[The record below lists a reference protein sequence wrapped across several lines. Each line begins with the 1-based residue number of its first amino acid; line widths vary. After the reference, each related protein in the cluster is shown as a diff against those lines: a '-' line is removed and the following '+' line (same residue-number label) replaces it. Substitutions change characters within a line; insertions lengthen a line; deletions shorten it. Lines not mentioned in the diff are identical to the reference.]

1 MRANALVTEG
11 VQRGV
16 VPLQRSIEQIS
27 PACDRDERKR
37 AEHEPV
43 GPEKRP
49 QTLAQLLTRARQDE
63 RRRLAQELHDRV
75 GQNLTALDLNL
86 NVIRGAL
93 PDTVPSQVG
102 ERLSA
107 CMRLVEHTVEIV
119 SDVMAELRSA
129 MPADAGLL
137 ATLRWH
143 AEQFSQRTGV
153 PVRVLGSE
161 PAPRAS
167 AAEQRALLRIAQ
179 EALTNAAKHARG
191 AQVSLTLQ
199 SSNKHVRMI
208 VADNGSGFDAAA
220 ISSFEPQQGWGV
232 RIMRERA
239 AAVGA
244 TFRVESQRGKG
255 SRVIIELR
263 R

>member
-1 MRANALVTEG
+1 MTERA
-11 VQRGV
+11 QRKV
-16 VPLQRSIEQIS
+16 VPLQRSIEQLGR
-27 PACDRDERKR
+27 AGDRTERKR

-43 GPEKRP
+43 GSAERL
-49 QTLAQLLTRARQDE
+49 QTLAQLLTEARQDE

-93 PDTVPSQVG
+93 PREVPAQVG
-102 ERLSA
+102 ERLGECLRVVS
-107 CMRLVEHTVEIV
+107 HTVEIV
-119 SDVMAELRSA
+119 SDVMAELRSVL
-129 MPADAGLL
+129 PDDADLL

-143 AEQFSQRTGV
+143 AEQFSRRTGV

-161 PAPRAS
+161 PAPRLS
-167 AAEQRALLRIAQ
+167 AAEQSALLRIAQ

-191 AQVSLTLQ
+191 AQVSLTLE
-199 SSNKHVRMI
+199 SSAKHVRMI
-208 VADNGSGFDAAA
+208 VADNGGGFDAAA
-220 ISSFEPQQGWGV
+220 ISSRTPHQGWGV

-255 SRVIIELR
+255 SRVIVEVR

>member
-1 MRANALVTEG
+1 VTER
-11 VQRGV
+11 VQRAV
-16 VPLQRSIEQIS
+16 VPPQRSSEQIS
-27 PACDRDERKR
+27 PACDNVERKR
-37 AEHEPV
+37 AEHEAV
-43 GPEKRP
+43 GTEER
-49 QTLAQLLTRARQDE
+49 QTLTHLLSQARQDE

-86 NVIRGAL
+86 NVIHGAL
-93 PDTVPSQVG
+93 PCEAPSQVD
-102 ERLSA
+102 ERLGE
-107 CMRLVEHTVEIV
+107 CLRLVQHTAEIV
-119 SDVMAELRSA
+119 SDVMAELRSTI
-129 MPADAGLL
+129 PEEAGLL

-161 PAPRAS
+161 PAPRVS
-167 AAEQRALLRIAQ
+167 AAEQSALLRIAQ
-179 EALTNAAKHARG
+179 EALTNAAKHAPG

-199 SSNKHVRMI
+199 SSDKLVRMI
-208 VADNGSGFDAAA
+208 VADNGNGFDAAA
-220 ISSFEPQQGWGV
+220 ISSFRPHHGWGV

-255 SRVIIELR
+255 SRVIVKVR
-263 R
+263 RSR